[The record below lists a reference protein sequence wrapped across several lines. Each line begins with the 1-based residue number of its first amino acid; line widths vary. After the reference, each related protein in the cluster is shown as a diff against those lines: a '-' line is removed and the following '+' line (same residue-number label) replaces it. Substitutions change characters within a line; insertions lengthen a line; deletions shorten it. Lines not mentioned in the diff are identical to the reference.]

1 MSHKHIFSY
10 KCNLYHENPIALHP
24 ANAGRKGGK
33 MSISQNKR
41 VLEHLQDKGTIT
53 SMEAFTDYGITR
65 LSGRI
70 FDLREQG
77 YPIAKRMI
85 IKKNRFGEECRV
97 AEYSLAVNR

>member
-1 MSHKHIFSY
+1 
-10 KCNLYHENPIALHP
+10 
-24 ANAGRKGGK
+24 

-53 SMEAFTDYGITR
+53 SMEAFNDYGITR

-77 YPIAKRMI
+77 YPISKRMI
-85 IKKNRFGEECRV
+85 TKKNRFGEECRV
-97 AEYSLAVNR
+97 AEYSLAVNG